1 MVVRG
6 GSNLRK
12 DVRRPPSRSRC
23 LSKGVGVGAGVGA
36 GVGGVGERMG
46 VGMFGRQ
53 TGREKEA
60 PCGVVGVR
68 VRGAQDA
75 QGRESSCVGGGLWPR
90 STFWGMILSPAL
102 HVDLWPGLLKGVRV
116 SEGNRGGAQSW
127 MSLTP

>member
-12 DVRRPPSRSRC
+12 DVRRPPSLPRWRSRC
-23 LSKGVGVGAGVGA
+23 LSVGVGVS
-36 GVGGVGERMG
+36 VGGVGERMG

-75 QGRESSCVGGGLWPR
+75 QGRESSCADGGLWPR

-102 HVDLWPGLLKGVRV
+102 HVDVWPGLLKGVRV